1 MNYVARRVAQF
12 ALARYGSVAGLLLAL
27 GVDAHAA
34 LPTAV
39 TSAITD
45 AGTDLVTAA
54 TAVIVAI
61 AAFWG
66 LKTVGK
72 KIGLWA

>member
-1 MNYVARRVAQF
+1 MNKKFNVIAQSRALRAAVAAG
-12 ALARYGSVAGLLLAL
+12 ALTAG
-27 GVDAHAA
+27 VSAHAA
-34 LPTAV
+34 LPAAV
-39 TSAITD
+39 TGAITD
-45 AGTDLVTAA
+45 AGADLVTAA

>member
-1 MNYVARRVAQF
+1 MNKKFNVINQCSALRAAVAAG
-12 ALARYGSVAGLLLAL
+12 ALTV
-27 GVDAHAA
+27 GVSAHAA
-34 LPTAV
+34 LPAAV
-39 TSAITD
+39 TTAIGE

>member
-1 MNYVARRVAQF
+1 MNKKFNVIAQSR
-12 ALARYGSVAGLLLAL
+12 ALRAAVVAGAL
-27 GVDAHAA
+27 TAGVSAHAA
-34 LPTAV
+34 LPAAV
-39 TSAITD
+39 TAAISD
-45 AGTDLVTAA
+45 AGADLVTAA